1 MSSKNVKT
9 GKDIYENRIKSKV
22 ESRVNNYPD
31 YVKGFYYSLRNSG
44 RTTSVKT
51 QDVYTGYVIRFL
63 EETNKS
69 VQDITYDD
77 ITFFLVN
84 IGTKPNGK
92 KASGSYMVAV
102 YSALKKFFKY
112 LIATKRIIDNPMENI
127 ERPAPKPS
135 DQVKRCY
142 LEVSEINNILSS
154 LNKSWRDYEAGK
166 NDDKYALR
174 DLAIISLFLNTGIRL
189 QALTNLDIG
198 DIDHHNKTVTVI
210 DKGNKKKICY
220 LNNNTFNILVMWCM
234 KAIVYNGYKSET
246 VNKDMPIFVSNRKK
260 RMSESTVENII
271 RRRCKIEGK
280 NITPHKLRAT
290 YATQMLNAGC
300 GLYEVQQLMGH
311 SSPKTTEIYIQGQEE
326 NIKQASKLANTFL
339 NFN

>member
-1 MSSKNVKT
+1 MTSKNIKT
-9 GKDIYENRIKSKV
+9 GKEIYDERIKTKIESKIA
-22 ESRVNNYPD
+22 NYPD

-51 QDVYTGYVIRFL
+51 QDVYINYVIRFI
-63 EETNKS
+63 ESTNKRAE
-69 VQDITYDD
+69 DITYDD

-84 IGTKPNGK
+84 IGTNSDGRK
-92 KASGSYMVAV
+92 KSGSYMVAV

-112 LIATKRIIDNPMENI
+112 LVATNRIEKNPMDNI

-142 LEVSEINNILSS
+142 LDINEINRILSG
-154 LNKSWRDYEAGK
+154 LNKSWKDYEDGK
-166 NDDKYALR
+166 NNDKYALR

-189 QALTNLDIG
+189 QALTNLDVG
-198 DIDHHNKTVTVI
+198 DIDHTNKTITVI
-210 DKGNKKKICY
+210 DKGNKKKVCY
-220 LNNNTFNILVMWCM
+220 LNSETFKILVMWCM
-234 KAIVYNGYKSET
+234 KSIVYNGYKSET
-246 VNKDMPIFVSNRKK
+246 VNNDMPIFTSSWGK
-260 RMSESTVENII
+260 RLSESTVENII
-271 RRRCKIEGK
+271 RRRCKVDGK

-300 GLYEVQQLMGH
+300 GLYEVQQLLGH

-326 NIKQASKLANTFL
+326 NIKQASKLASTFL
-339 NFN
+339 KFS